1 MAGGFLAKLLFTVL
15 VIVIVW
21 RAKRIWDE
29 TQRRLAQAEVGAQ
42 APGAHAGTDGPGPVQ
57 ALRHLRAPRDG
68 LHQPRALPLRGGAG
82 AIGRCRVDRGR
93 GRPIGCAAT

>member
-29 TQRRLAQAEVGAQ
+29 TQRRLAQAEAERKRQARTPAAMDLTPCPLCGTYVPRGATC
-42 APGAHAGTDGPGPVQ
+42 ASREACRYGAARAG
-57 ALRHLRAPRDG
+57 
-68 LHQPRALPLRGGAG
+68 
-82 AIGRCRVDRGR
+82 
-93 GRPIGCAAT
+93 

>member
-29 TQRRLAQAEVGAQ
+29 TQRRLAQAEAERKRQ
-42 APGAHAGTDGPGPVQ
+42 ARTPAPMELAPCKLCGTYVPRGTACTSREHCRYEAARAG
-57 ALRHLRAPRDG
+57 
-68 LHQPRALPLRGGAG
+68 
-82 AIGRCRVDRGR
+82 
-93 GRPIGCAAT
+93 